1 MILFLQKIG
10 SSEEPILEFH
20 YLGGDSEYGKIYL
33 QNVSS
38 GEQLEGTILFEETIT
53 LSVSKG
59 GEFKMENYDILG
71 PIPSSCT
78 NSSGSV
84 AGCLTGL

>member
-20 YLGGDSEYGKIYL
+20 YLGGDSETGKIYL

-38 GEQLEGTILFEETIT
+38 GEQLEGNILFEETIT
-53 LSVSKG
+53 LAVAKG
-59 GEFKMENYDILG
+59 GFQMENYDVMG
-71 PIPSSCT
+71 MIPSSCT
-78 NSSGSV
+78 NPSGSV